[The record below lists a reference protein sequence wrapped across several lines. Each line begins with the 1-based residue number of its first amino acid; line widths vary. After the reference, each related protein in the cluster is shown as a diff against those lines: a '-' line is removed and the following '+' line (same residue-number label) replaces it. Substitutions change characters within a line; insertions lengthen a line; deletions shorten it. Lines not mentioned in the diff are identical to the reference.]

1 MARRRFAC
9 VIGLGLAAMPAP
21 AFAQS
26 SSAGDTAVG
35 AGVSAVIAI
44 FAWLFFVF
52 YAVVL
57 LAGVGAMVLWILM
70 LVDVASRLDQRFPGA
85 MQGHPSPNEKV
96 IWLLVVLL
104 GGFIGSAVYYF
115 VVARPHPRTPLPAP
129 PSA

>member
-1 MARRRFAC
+1 MARRRFAF
-9 VIGLGLAAMPAP
+9 VIGLGLAAVPAP

-26 SSAGDTAVG
+26 SSAGDTAFG
-35 AGVSAVIAI
+35 AGLSAMVAI

-70 LVDVASRLDQRFPGA
+70 LVDVASRLDQQFPGA

-115 VVARPHPRTPLPAP
+115 VVARPYPRTPRPAP